1 MHTIEKTLMADKRN
15 NDGTFKKGTSGNPNG
30 RPVGS
35 SSIAQQFRDNPKV
48 EGLMQKMIE
57 VANTLGT
64 EDEHNQAVACAKEV
78 IARAYPTL
86 KQQELTIDAEVNKGY
101 VVLPEKKKVQLD
113 EDLPEIGDVLDE

>member
-1 MHTIEKTLMADKRN
+1 MAEDKRN
-15 NDGTFKKGTSGNPNG
+15 NKGQFNKGVSGNPNG
-30 RPVGS
+30 RPKGS
-35 SSIAQQFRDNPKV
+35 TSIAQQFRDNPKV

-64 EDEHNQAVACAKEV
+64 DGEHSQAVACAKEV

-101 VVLPEKKKVQLD
+101 VILPEKVDVTKEPKTIEDAIKD
-113 EDLPEIGDVLDE
+113 E